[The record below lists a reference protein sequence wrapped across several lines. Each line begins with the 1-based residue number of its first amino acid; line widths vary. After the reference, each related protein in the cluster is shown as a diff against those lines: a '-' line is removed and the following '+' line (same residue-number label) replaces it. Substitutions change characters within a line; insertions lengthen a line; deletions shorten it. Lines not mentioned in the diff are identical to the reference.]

1 MPSIWKLEVLMRLS
15 PLFTL
20 SLLVTTW
27 QTAFSATT
35 DDCSKIK
42 TDTERLSCYDK
53 IFKPDQKSAD
63 TESQEEEK
71 KGWIIRKET
80 SKIDDSISYYLILFS
95 DDFIDESEK
104 EHGAIAIACPKK
116 TTTII
121 FDTGENYLVDNGDY
135 DRVTYRLDKEKAKTI
150 PMEVA
155 KGHKAIGLWSG
166 AKSIPFIKEM
176 FGHDKMVVQITPYQK
191 GPVTMEFSISG
202 LEEAIKPIREEC
214 KW

>member
-1 MPSIWKLEVLMRLS
+1 MRLS
-15 PLFTL
+15 PLFIL
-20 SLLVTTW
+20 PLLVTTW

-35 DDCSKIK
+35 DDCSKIT

-53 IFKPDQKSAD
+53 IFKPDQKAAD
-63 TESQEEEK
+63 TEPQVDEEK
-71 KGWIIRKET
+71 KGWIISKET

-95 DDFIDESEK
+95 DDFIGEREK

-121 FDTGENYLVDNGDY
+121 FDAGENYLVNDGDY

-150 PMEVA
+150 PMGVA
-155 KGHKAIGLWSG
+155 NGHKAIGLWSG

-191 GPVTMEFSISG
+191 APVTMEFSISG
-202 LEEAIKPIREEC
+202 LEEAIKPIRQEC
-214 KW
+214 NW